1 MADKKLAYE
10 KLERL
15 KEILLSYKSVLV
27 AFSGGVDSTFL
38 LKVCH
43 DVLGE
48 NCIAVFSSSVLS
60 PKKEKQEAEKLADF
74 IGAKLIVLERDIFEN
89 EDFLKND
96 MFRCYYCKKDLIK
109 RLKQLKE
116 SLGLNQIVEGSNID
130 DLKDFRP
137 GRKALEEEGIKSPL
151 FEVGFTK
158 DEIRFL
164 SKEFGLPTFDKPS
177 MACLVTRIPYGSQLT
192 LQKLEMVEKAEEILA
207 KNGFRQVRV
216 RHHGDIA
223 RIEVDFDELP
233 GFFDLDLIKD
243 ISNRI
248 KSLGFKFVTLDL
260 CGYRMGSMNQQ

>member
-1 MADKKLAYE
+1 MLDPKLSYE
-10 KLERL
+10 KLEKL
-15 KEILLSYKSVLV
+15 KDLLQSYKSVLV

-48 NCIAVFSSSVLS
+48 NCVAVFSSSALS
-60 PKKEKQEAEKLADF
+60 PKREKQEAEKLAGS
-74 IGAKLIVLERDIFEN
+74 IGAKLIVLERDIFAN

-109 RLKQLKE
+109 KLKE
-116 SLGLNQIVEGSNID
+116 LKEDLKINQIVEGSNID

-137 GRKALEEEGIKSPL
+137 GRKALEEENIKSPL
-151 FEVGFTK
+151 LEVGFTK

-177 MACLVTRIPYGSQLT
+177 MACLVTRIPYGSQVT
-192 LQKLEMVEKAEEILA
+192 LQKLEMIEKAEEVLLE
-207 KNGFRQVRV
+207 KGFKQVRV

-223 RIEVDFDELP
+223 RIEVDFEEFP
-233 GFFDLDLIKD
+233 RFFDLELIKD
-243 ISNRI
+243 ISNKI
-248 KSLGFKFVTLDL
+248 KDLGFKFVTLDL
-260 CGYRMGSMNQQ
+260 SGYRMGSMNQK

>member
-1 MADKKLAYE
+1 MVDSKLAYE
-10 KLERL
+10 KLEKL
-15 KEILLSYKSVLV
+15 KNLLRSYKSVLV

-43 DVLGE
+43 DILGE

-60 PKKEKQEAEKLADF
+60 PKREKEEAEKLAAS
-74 IGAKLIVLERDIFEN
+74 IGAKLMVLERDIFAN
-89 EDFLKND
+89 KNFLKND

-109 RLKQLKE
+109 RLKELKE
-116 SLGLNQIVEGSNID
+116 DLRLNQIVEGSNID

-151 FEVGFTK
+151 CEVGLTK

-177 MACLVTRIPYGSQLT
+177 MACLVTRIPYDSQVT
-192 LQKLEMVEKAEEILA
+192 LQKLEMIEKAEEVLLE
-207 KNGFRQVRV
+207 KGFKQVRV

-223 RIEVDFDELP
+223 RIEVDIVELP
-233 GFFDLDLIKD
+233 RFFDLELIKD
-243 ISNRI
+243 ISNKI
-248 KSLGFKFVTLDL
+248 KELGFKFVTLDL
-260 CGYRMGSMNQQ
+260 CGYKMGSMNQQ